1 MTVTLLSVI
10 VVGLIAIVVAI
21 QAHKGYKR
29 GLVEALIHLALFV
42 LCLLGSIA
50 LSPLIARPIAQSVV
64 EMLRQIV
71 LYEVIVSWLP
81 VFSVIAEPVVQ
92 MLISLVVFLPLTFVL
107 LLLSKLVLAVFRR
120 RRRRRSL
127 SMPEYTDEN
136 APEYFKD
143 THKAGAWVGAVSG
156 LLLSIVLLTPFLG
169 TLSTADR
176 VFDFCEH
183 YGLDMQAVEKEKR
196 MLKLYSEDCAG
207 TVVRF
212 CGGDLIFDAVV
223 RADFNGET
231 VSLKKELDIIEN
243 FELGELQKILS
254 RMNSLDEETMETFR
268 EQLAVIEDSFL
279 LRAMTAQT
287 LSWASGDWLN
297 GQLFFGVPKPN
308 FGDEQLVDPMME
320 EILAVC
326 QNTTYDTV
334 VDDLQVLMDLAQF
347 LCEMRDLLV
356 AGDYLSVMQELSDGE
371 LDRYFRHGSHANL
384 KVEMI
389 EEELKELAVRALIME
404 VKNAAKY
411 SGETYQVLLGDLATS
426 LNSVRTLDEKA
437 MTATLN
443 AHVKKHFKKVGV
455 TLSSNMT
462 GTLAEELTNSLLQ
475 QETID
480 ASSVGAHFDRL
491 INP

>member
-1 MTVTLLSVI
+1 
-10 VVGLIAIVVAI
+10 
-21 QAHKGYKR
+21 
-29 GLVEALIHLALFV
+29 
-42 LCLLGSIA
+42 
-50 LSPLIARPIAQSVV
+50 
-64 EMLRQIV
+64 
-71 LYEVIVSWLP
+71 
-81 VFSVIAEPVVQ
+81 
-92 MLISLVVFLPLTFVL
+92 
-107 LLLSKLVLAVFRR
+107 
-120 RRRRRSL
+120 
-127 SMPEYTDEN
+127 
-136 APEYFKD
+136 
-143 THKAGAWVGAVSG
+143 
-156 LLLSIVLLTPFLG
+156 
-169 TLSTADR
+169 
-176 VFDFCEH
+176 
-183 YGLDMQAVEKEKR
+183 
-196 MLKLYSEDCAG
+196 
-207 TVVRF
+207 
-212 CGGDLIFDAVV
+212 
-223 RADFNGET
+223 
-231 VSLKKELDIIEN
+231 
-243 FELGELQKILS
+243 
-254 RMNSLDEETMETFR
+254 METFR

-297 GQLFFGVPKPN
+297 GQLFFRVPKPT

-320 EILAVC
+320 EIFAVC
-326 QNTTYDTV
+326 QSTTYETV